1 MQTNLYP
8 YNRNTVYT
16 KSCSFFTKQ
25 INKKTFNYIEMYKYI
40 SRTVST
46 HIFIIMHTVN
56 MTMDTRD
63 NLKTMEGAKT

>member
-1 MQTNLYP
+1 
-8 YNRNTVYT
+8 
-16 KSCSFFTKQ
+16 
-25 INKKTFNYIEMYKYI
+25 MYKYI
-40 SRTVST
+40 PRTVST